1 MFICLCASQQEYTV
15 VSSVGPLVKQYSSV
29 EYIVIMYS
37 ILYVQFPHNDVYK
50 YTSSQNV
57 CTRPYLHSLYLRDI
71 EEAQRAPSPLQ
82 ETLYI
87 IHFWNTY
94 EHESSGK

>member
-1 MFICLCASQQEYTV
+1 
-15 VSSVGPLVKQYSSV
+15 
-29 EYIVIMYS
+29 MYS
-37 ILYVQFPHNDVYK
+37 IVYVKFPHNDVYK
-50 YTSSQNV
+50 YTCSHHV
-57 CTRPYLHSLYLRDI
+57 YTRPYFHSLDLRDI